1 MTKFFAASLDSAG
14 RRVAVWLGLLLVV
27 ASAALGACSSGAGVT
42 IEDAWVRPQDNLEN
56 PSGGYMRIVN
66 SASEDDAL
74 VGASSPAS
82 ERVEI
87 HETMV
92 VEPSAMPSDSMEP
105 DSSMGADSG
114 MIGMVP
120 VESVTV
126 PAGGTVE
133 LKPGS
138 FHLMFV
144 GLRAPLEVG
153 DTIEITLSFREAG
166 SVKVSAEVR
175 EP

>member
-1 MTKFFAASLDSAG
+1 MTTSVAASSRPAG
-14 RRVAVWLGLLLVV
+14 RRVAVWLGLLVV
-27 ASAALGACSSGAGVT
+27 IASAALGACGGTAGVT
-42 IEDAWVRPQDNLEN
+42 VEDAWVRPQDNLEN

-66 SASEDDAL
+66 SGSTDDAL

-105 DSSMGADSG
+105 DSSMGTDGG
-114 MIGMVP
+114 MMGMVP
-120 VESVTV
+120 VESVSV
-126 PAGGTVE
+126 PAGSTVE

-153 DTIEITLSFREAG
+153 DKVDVTLSFREAG
-166 SVKVSAEVR
+166 SVKVTAEVR